1 MRALNFSRLFASCL
15 VFLSAGTVM
24 SLAAPKQ
31 KAVAPRKV
39 VSLDIMAGSGS
50 EGQPLRLRGA
60 DARQQLLVTAKL
72 DDGSLRDDTRAVKY
86 DIKPANVVKVDTN
99 GFLVP
104 IGDGTAT
111 VLARAANGTNGALTV

>member
-1 MRALNFSRLFASCL
+1 MRVLNFSKIFALCL
-15 VFLSAGTVM
+15 VFLSASAVM
-24 SLAAPKQ
+24 SPAASKPK
-31 KAVAPRKV
+31 AAAPRKV
-39 VSLDIMAGSGS
+39 VSLNVIAGSGG

-72 DDGSLRDDTRAVKY
+72 DDGTLRDETRAVKY

-111 VLARAANGTNGALTV
+111 ITARAPNGTNGA